1 MAYTA
6 EISRTN
12 PSCFLFLIDQSG
24 SMAEP
29 FAGQPDTKKADEV
42 ATAINRLLQTLVLRC
57 AKGHEVLDRF
67 HVGVIGYSSARV
79 GPALGGSLAGRTL
92 VPISQLATNPL
103 RVEQRTKRVPDGA
116 GGVID
121 QTIKFPVWFEPV
133 AKGKTPM
140 CQAFD
145 QAWSS
150 LAEFLNQYPNSY
162 PPIVIN
168 ITDGQATD
176 GDIDTHARCIR
187 DLASGDGNV
196 LLFNVHLSARA
207 ERAIELPAQ
216 EEDLPPDDFARLL
229 FRVSSVLPPGMREA
243 AVREGYRVSEN
254 TRGFVFNGDMVAV
267 IRFLDIGTRVDAR
280 AGR

>member
-29 FAGQPDTKKADEV
+29 FAGQPDTKKAHEV
-42 ATAINRLLQTLVLRC
+42 AAAVNRLLQTLVLRC

-67 HVGVIGYSSARV
+67 HVGVIGYGSGSI
-79 GPALGGSLAGRTL
+79 GPALGGQLAGQIL
-92 VPISQLATNPL
+92 VPISQLAMFPL

-116 GGVID
+116 GGLVE

-133 AKGKTPM
+133 AGGKTPM
-140 CQAFD
+140 CAALD
-145 QAWSS
+145 LAWNS
-150 LAEFLNQYPNSY
+150 LAEFLNRYPACY

-168 ITDGQATD
+168 ITDGKASD
-176 GDIDTHARCIR
+176 GNPASHAQCLR
-187 DLASGDGNV
+187 DLASRDGNI
-196 LLFNVHLSARA
+196 LLFNVHLSARP
-207 ERAIELPAQ
+207 EKPIELPDQ
-216 EEDLPPDDFARLL
+216 EAVLPDDYAKLL
-229 FRVSSVLPPGMREA
+229 FRMSSVLPPQMRDTA
-243 AVREGYRVSEN
+243 QREGYRVSEN
-254 TRGFVFNGDMVAV
+254 TRGFVFNGDLVAV

-280 AGR
+280 NLR

>member
-24 SMAEP
+24 SMGEP

-67 HVGVIGYSSARV
+67 HVGVIGYNSTRV
-79 GPALGGSLAGRTL
+79 GPALGGVLGGRPL
-92 VPISQLATNPL
+92 VPISQIATNPL
-103 RVEQRTKRVPDGA
+103 RVEQRTKAVADGA
-116 GGVID
+116 GGLIE
-121 QTIKFPVWFEPV
+121 QTFKFPVWFEAV

-145 QAWSS
+145 QAWAS
-150 LAEFLNQYPNSY
+150 LAEFLNQFPNCY
-162 PPIVIN
+162 PPLVIN

-176 GDIDTHARCIR
+176 GDIEPHARCIR

-196 LLFNVHLSARA
+196 LLFNLHLSSRPQ
-207 ERAIELPAQ
+207 RAIELPDDDAG
-216 EEDLPPDDFARLL
+216 LPDDLARLL
-229 FRVSSVLPPGMREA
+229 FRVSSTLPAAMRDTA
-243 AVREGYRVSEN
+243 HREGYRVSEG
-254 TRGFVFNGDMVAV
+254 TRGFVFNGDLVAV
-267 IRFLDIGTRVDAR
+267 IRFLDIGTRVDTR
-280 AGR
+280 MVR